1 MNNLKD
7 LFPSDV
13 KRAFI
18 CLIPLQDFWIDL
30 LFLSFYPYKY
40 PKDAHMGMHT
50 CALGHL
56 AASQALHPA
65 QRAIVVSYDNELNM
79 VYSGMCENR
88 AASV

>member
-1 MNNLKD
+1 
-7 LFPSDV
+7 
-13 KRAFI
+13 
-18 CLIPLQDFWIDL
+18 
-30 LFLSFYPYKY
+30 
-40 PKDAHMGMHT
+40 MGMHT

-88 AASV
+88 AASVL